1 MWLTC
6 SGLTSYFDHLRS
18 IFQQQLLI
26 LGIAKA
32 ANISD
37 AVCLWRRT
45 GGSARTK
52 HGTGTNKNGSPATNT
67 IQIDKYETP
76 TATVL
81 IAGMRAFSFSSTLTS
96 FIENWWFDSKR
107 ISGRGGI
114 WTLELRVIK
123 RVLTHRPMVPRLTF
137 KAWKDGNKDV
147 RSNFMLIFQK
157 SPSV

>member
-6 SGLTSYFDHLRS
+6 SGLTPYFDHLRS
-18 IFQQQLLI
+18 IFQQQLWI

-32 ANISD
+32 SFISD
-37 AVCLWRRT
+37 TVCLWRRMRGRAHT
-45 GGSARTK
+45 E
-52 HGTGTNKNGSPATNT
+52 HGTGTNKNGSPTTST
-67 IQIDKYETP
+67 IQIDKYETL

-81 IAGMRAFSFSSTLTS
+81 IAGMRVFFFSSTLTS
-96 FIENWWFDSKR
+96 FLENWWFDSKR

-114 WTLELRVIK
+114 WTLKLRVVK